1 VKERPDETE
10 DLIQIYVPNQQVPH
24 TEAYLL
30 VRTSGDAEAQT
41 PDILRAIARV
51 DKQLAV
57 GTVVT
62 LEGIA
67 RQATGRHRFRA
78 MLVMTFAALA
88 LALAMVGVFGVLAYS
103 VQQRVRE
110 FAVRITLGAS
120 TRQVLALV
128 LGGAAQ
134 FVGVGAV
141 IGLIAAAVLSRSISA
156 FLFGIEPLDPLTF
169 VSVTVILILTAVVA
183 CAMPALRAA
192 RIDPAVTFRS
202 E

>member
-1 VKERPDETE
+1 
-10 DLIQIYVPNQQVPH
+10 
-24 TEAYLL
+24 

>member
-1 VKERPDETE
+1 
-10 DLIQIYVPNQQVPH
+10 
-24 TEAYLL
+24 
-30 VRTSGDAEAQT
+30 
-41 PDILRAIARV
+41 V

>member
-30 VRTSGDAEAQT
+30 VRTSGEAEAQT
-41 PDILRAIARV
+41 SDILRAIARV

-62 LEGIA
+62 LEGLA
-67 RQATGRHRFRA
+67 RRATGRHRFRA

-88 LALAMVGVFGVLAYS
+88 LTLAMVGVFGVLAYS

-110 FAVRITLGAS
+110 FAVRIALGANA
-120 TRQVLALV
+120 RQVLGLV
-128 LGGAAQ
+128 FGGAARV
-134 FVGVGAV
+134 VGVGAM

-156 FLFGIEPLDPLTF
+156 FLFGVEPLDPVTF
-169 VSVTVILILTAVVA
+169 VSVTVILIVTAVVA